1 MQQVSPVPERVQLRW
16 PIREKRHQSTLSKM
30 WGKCASLN
38 ERREE
43 GWVGNLSTV
52 LCRSVSIR
60 GSLYTMY
67 LYVLLPYIGWTSSL
81 GFAILDLRFSIL
93 YLRTTLICQ

>member
-16 PIREKRHQSTLSKM
+16 PIREIRHQSTLS
-30 WGKCASLN
+30 KCASLN

-43 GWVGNLSTV
+43 DWVGNLSTV

-81 GFAILDLRFSIL
+81 GFAILDLRFSL
-93 YLRTTLICQ
+93 L